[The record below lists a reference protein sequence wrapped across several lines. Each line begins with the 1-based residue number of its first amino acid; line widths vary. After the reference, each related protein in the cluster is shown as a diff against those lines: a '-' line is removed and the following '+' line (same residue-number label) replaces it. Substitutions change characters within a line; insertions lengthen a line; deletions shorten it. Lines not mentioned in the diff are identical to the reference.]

1 MPLYVFENP
10 ELGARIEL
18 PFAVAERPDEIV
30 LKRKTVPDR
39 IAVSGSATSEYAQH
53 SDLGN
58 AYKRLE
64 ERGLL
69 DPRHRA
75 QGATTAERRAAL
87 ALEA

>member
-10 ELGARIEL
+10 AYGLRAEVL
-18 PFAVAERPDEIV
+18 FAIAERPDEIV

-39 IAVSGSATSEYAQH
+39 IAVAGSAASDYAQR
-53 SDLGN
+53 SDLGY

-69 DPRHRA
+69 DPRTRG
-75 QGATTAERRAAL
+75 QGATTAARRAAI
-87 ALEA
+87 AGET

>member
-10 ELGARIEL
+10 ELGARLEL
-18 PFAVAERPDEIV
+18 PFAVADRPDEIV

-39 IAVSGSATSEYAQH
+39 IAVAGSATSEYAQR
-53 SDLGN
+53 SDLGH
-58 AYKRLE
+58 AYQRLE

-69 DPRHRA
+69 DPRQRG

-87 ALEA
+87 ALDT